1 MPSIHRLGARVPW
14 PGTDGVPEIAQ
25 KEIAP
30 RQTAAF
36 ECDQGHTFALVFAAE
51 AVVPET
57 WECRRC
63 GRTARLEGAPAGAD
77 TEPAAPKLRPGKH
90 KPLAGEDTTPWGQL
104 MKRRSLEDGE
114 VLLAEGRERRRQAE
128 AAS

>member
-1 MPSIHRLGARVPW
+1 MTLSVHRVSARVPW

-30 RQTAAF
+30 RQTRAY
-36 ECDQGHTFALVFAAE
+36 ECPGCSHSFARVFAADIE
-51 AVVPET
+51 VPVT
-57 WECRRC
+57 WECPRC
-63 GRTARLEGAPAGAD
+63 SRLARLEGAPPAD
-77 TEPAAPKLRPGKH
+77 EPASPKLRPGKH

-114 VLLAEGRERRRQAE
+114 VLLTEGRERRRQAGD
-128 AAS
+128 AR